1 MLLSGLPRT
10 HLPRTR
16 VNSAVSNAPRLLVCH
31 HGRGCFRNRRQGGD
45 YAMSEENKA
54 LVRRYFEEIW
64 NKGNLELIEE
74 LFTTNFVRH
83 GPVGTEGGEVR
94 GLEGFK
100 ALVSSYRTGLPDL
113 QIPIEDLI
121 AEGDRVVTCWTA
133 YGTHQG
139 ELLGNAP
146 TGNQATVSGILVD
159 RVSGGQI
166 EEEWVAYDTLHFMQQ
181 IGAA

>member
-1 MLLSGLPRT
+1 MHRGRKGAIMTVGVRDRT
-10 HLPRTR
+10 
-16 VNSAVSNAPRLLVCH
+16 
-31 HGRGCFRNRRQGGD
+31 QGGF
-45 YAMSEENKA
+45 AMSEENEA

-64 NKGNLELIEE
+64 DKGNLELIDE

-113 QIPIEDLI
+113 RIPIEDLI
-121 AEGDRVVTCWTA
+121 AEGDRVVTRWTA

-146 TGNQATVSGILVD
+146 TGNQATVAGILID
-159 RVSGGQI
+159 RISGGKI
-166 EEEWVAYDTLHFMQQ
+166 EEEWVDYDTLHLIQQ
-181 IGAA
+181 IGAVPGAG